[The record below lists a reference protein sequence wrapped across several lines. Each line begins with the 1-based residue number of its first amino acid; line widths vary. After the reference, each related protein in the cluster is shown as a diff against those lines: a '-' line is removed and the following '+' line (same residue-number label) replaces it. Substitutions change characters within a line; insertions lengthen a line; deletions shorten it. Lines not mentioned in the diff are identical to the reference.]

1 MFEERMGVGPVAEH
15 GVLSD
20 NTATQRA
27 NQVLP
32 NVYTGGFL
40 NYLNPAAFAEPALGT
55 LGNMGTYN
63 VFGPGQLEIDTALS
77 RVFPIYEHTR
87 LEVRAEAFNLPNFFL
102 RGNPGTSVSNTATLG
117 QITTAI
123 NPRVLQFAA
132 KITF

>member
-1 MFEERMGVGPVAEH
+1 VDRA
-15 GVLSD
+15 LND

-32 NVYTGGFL
+32 SVYAGGFL

-55 LGNMGTYN
+55 LGNMGTYS

-77 RVFPIYEHTR
+77 RIFPIRER
-87 LEVRAEAFNLPNFFL
+87 MKLEIRAEAFNLPNFFV
-102 RGNPGTSVSNTATLG
+102 RGNPGTSVSSTATFG
-117 QITTAI
+117 QITSAV